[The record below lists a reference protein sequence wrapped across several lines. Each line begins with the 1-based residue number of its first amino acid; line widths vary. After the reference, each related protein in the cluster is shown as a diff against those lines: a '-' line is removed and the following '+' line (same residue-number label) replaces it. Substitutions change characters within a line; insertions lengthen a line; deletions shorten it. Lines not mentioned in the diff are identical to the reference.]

1 MKWFSSIYSRKSFYL
16 GHLDVE
22 ALKDQFGNSM
32 ELVSS
37 ANKIL
42 AEKIDSP
49 HDLSSAVEE
58 ACKVASCGY
67 EHNTSW
73 GKKVRQIMT
82 DVCST

>member
-1 MKWFSSIYSRKSFYL
+1 MNWFSSIYSQKSFYL
-16 GHLDVE
+16 GRLDVE

-42 AEKIDSP
+42 AEKIDDP

-58 ACKVASCGY
+58 ARKVASCGY